1 MIFTTPV
8 CDSRVVLGYIDLFVK
23 LLLPAEK
30 TDFLDKVL
38 LCHACLS
45 IVASG

>member
-8 CDSRVVLGYIDLFVK
+8 CDSGVVLGYIDLFIK
-23 LLLPAEK
+23 LLLGAEK
-30 TDFLDKVL
+30 TDFLDKLL

-45 IVASG
+45 IAASG